1 MKTTRRLL
9 VVPLLLALAACATSP
24 VSSMGAFGERSSS
37 NSFEFFGR
45 SVDPPETLVLPVA
58 HDRQTNTAACGAHV
72 LASVINYWRG
82 EDSVSGNAIFAA
94 HQPAAPDGYSL
105 AEVMAL
111 AQQHGLTAS
120 AVRLTH
126 EDIVRELE
134 NGRPVLVPIRVP
146 SVYVQ
151 NWSLPG
157 ANVPVLGLPSS
168 FITARVAQVSEWTDT
183 AMVNHY
189 VLVVGHDGDKFV
201 VVEPVLGYRTISFD
215 RLGRYREDFGN
226 AAVVFSGQRPPPGNQ
241 VETPPVRAMGSM

>member
-1 MKTTRRLL
+1 MTPRRLL
-9 VVPLLLALAACATSP
+9 VVPLLLGLAACATSP
-24 VSSMGAFGERSSS
+24 VSSMGAFADRSSN

-45 SVDPPETLVLPVA
+45 SVEPPETLVLPVA

-72 LASVINYWRG
+72 LASVINYWQG
-82 EDSVSGNAIFAA
+82 EGTVDGNAIFAS
-94 HQPAAPDGYSL
+94 HTPAAPDGYSI
-105 AEVMAL
+105 AEVMGL
-111 AQQHGLTAS
+111 AQQYGLTAS

-134 NGRPVLVPIRVP
+134 SGRPVLVPIRVP

-157 ANVPVLGLPSS
+157 ANVPIVGLPANL
-168 FITARVAQVSEWTDT
+168 ITTRVAMVSEWTDT

-215 RLGRYREDFGN
+215 RLGRYRRDFNN
-226 AAVVFSGQRPPPGNQ
+226 AAVVFSGQRPPATNADAAPD
-241 VETPPVRAMGSM
+241 VRAMGSM

>member
-1 MKTTRRLL
+1 MSPRPLL
-9 VVPLLLALAACATSP
+9 VAPLLLALAACATAP
-24 VSSMGAFGERSSS
+24 VSSMDAFAQRSAS

-82 EDSVSGNAIFAA
+82 EGAVTGDAIFAA
-94 HQPAAPDGYSL
+94 HAPARPDGYSI
-105 AEVMAL
+105 AEVMNL
-111 AQQHGLTAS
+111 AQQYGLTAS
-120 AVRLTH
+120 AVRLTR
-126 EDIVRELE
+126 EDIIHELE

-157 ANVPVLGLPSS
+157 ANAPVLGLPSN
-168 FITARVAQVSEWTDT
+168 FIAARVAQVSEWTDT

-189 VLVVGHDGDKFV
+189 VLVVGHDGGKFV
-201 VVEPVLGYRTISFD
+201 VVEPVLGYRTIGFD
-215 RLGRYREDFGN
+215 RLDRYRRDFSN
-226 AAVVFSGQRPPPGNQ
+226 AAVVFSGQRPPPESQ
-241 VETPPVRAMGSM
+241 VETPPVRAMGLM

>member
-1 MKTTRRLL
+1 MMTRRLL
-9 VVPLLLALAACATSP
+9 VAPLLLALAACATAP
-24 VSSMGAFGERSSS
+24 VPSMDAFAQRSAD

-45 SVDPPETLVLPVA
+45 TVDPPETLVLPVA

-82 EDSVSGNAIFAA
+82 EGTVTGDAIFAA
-94 HQPAAPDGYSL
+94 HTPERPDGYSI
-105 AEVMAL
+105 AEVISL
-111 AQQHGLTAS
+111 AQHYGLTAS

-126 EDIVRELE
+126 EDIIRELE

-157 ANVPVLGLPSS
+157 ANAPVLGLPSS
-168 FITARVAQVSEWTDT
+168 FITARVGQVSEWTGT

-189 VLVVGHDGDKFV
+189 VLVVGHGGDKFV
-201 VVEPVLGYRTISFD
+201 VVEPVLGYRTIGFG
-215 RLGRYREDFGN
+215 RLGRYRRDFNN
-226 AAVVFSGQRPPPGNQ
+226 AALVFSGQHPPPASQ
-241 VETPPVRAMGSM
+241 VETPAIRAIGSM